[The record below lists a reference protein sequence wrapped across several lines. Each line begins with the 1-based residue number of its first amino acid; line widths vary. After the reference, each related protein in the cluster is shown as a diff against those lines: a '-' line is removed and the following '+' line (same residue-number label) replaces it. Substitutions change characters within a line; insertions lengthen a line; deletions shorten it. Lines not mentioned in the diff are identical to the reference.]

1 MSASRHW
8 SWAARIAFFC
18 LLSSAA
24 GAGSAAAAGLFDAA
38 GAADA
43 RTAAAQAA
51 PSDPQAVRNRL
62 VRVNAGELA
71 RHVVPA
77 GLDKSTQRVARA
89 RQLDGVVQIELFP
102 GTILNLRRT
111 DVSANADGGYVW
123 AGQSDEKT
131 FHEALLIVENG
142 KISGRV
148 QMHDRLFRI
157 DHVSGAVHRITEL
170 NSQQFPP
177 EAPPRVAPPAAGQ
190 SGSSTQAPDAVAP
203 NAVAKVKVRVLVAYT
218 TAAQSRSPNINTEI
232 SQAISLAN
240 QAYTRGNIPIV
251 LELAGKMRPAYNENA
266 GYEQN
271 LTDLTSGASLKSV
284 RTRRASLRA
293 DLAVL
298 LRRSGEFC
306 GIAWLPPNGGSPA
319 MPRPSAAT
327 RETGYSIV
335 GRDCITNLSFHH
347 ELGHNMGLNHDRY
360 VSSQAANNV
369 YNYGYVNRAER
380 IRTIMA
386 YNNDCAA
393 RGFNCPRV
401 NYFSS
406 PTVRAQPGN
415 VLVGK
420 AQNASGAADN
430 TRRLREIRN
439 LIGNY
444 YPPPAADTQ
453 TEAATADA
461 SAE

>member
-1 MSASRHW
+1 MSASRHS

-24 GAGSAAAAGLFDAA
+24 GAGRAAAAGLFDAA

-51 PSDPQAVRNRL
+51 PSDPQAVRSRL

-77 GLDKSTQRVARA
+77 GLDNSTQRVARA

-177 EAPPRVAPPAAGQ
+177 EAPPRVAPAAGRPGAQ
-190 SGSSTQAPDAVAP
+190 SEPDAVAP
-203 NAVAKVKVRVLVAYT
+203 NATTKVKVRVLVAYT
-218 TAAQSRSPNINTEI
+218 TAAKNSSSNINAEV

-240 QAYTRGNIPIV
+240 QAYDRGAIPIA
-251 LELAGKMRPAYNENA
+251 LELAGKMHVGYNENA
-266 GYEQN
+266 GFEKN
-271 LTDLTSGASLKSV
+271 LTDLTTGSNLQAI
-284 RTRRASLRA
+284 RTRRVSIKA
-293 DLAVL
+293 DLVVL
-298 LRRSGEFC
+298 LRKTGEYC
-306 GIAWLPPNGGSPA
+306 GIAWLPPSSGSPS
-319 MPRPSAAT
+319 MPNPGPT
-327 RETGYSIV
+327 TKETGYSVV

-347 ELGHNMGLNHDRY
+347 EIGHNMGLNHDRY
-360 VSSQAANNV
+360 VSSAASNAV
-369 YNYGYVNRAER
+369 YNYGYVNTGAK

-386 YNNDCAA
+386 YNNRCVAL
-393 RGFNCPRV
+393 GFNCTRV

-415 VLVGK
+415 VLVGVK
-420 AQNASGAADN
+420 VNGSGAADN

-439 LIGNY
+439 RIGNY
-444 YPPPAADTQ
+444 YPAPAPDVQADVA
-453 TEAATADA
+453 EANALTD
-461 SAE
+461 